1 MPLVSFKQLM
11 DNADK
16 YEYAVGYFEC
26 WSLDSLLAVCDAAEN
41 KRSPV
46 IIGFS
51 GIDFPNYRHLVKD
64 FFDSFANIVNDLAA
78 KCSVP
83 VCSIF
88 NESPSKDLIL
98 KGIARKLSIAMFLD
112 PTLSFSEQKSIIKY
126 LTREAHKNN
135 VAVEGEIEAQAGL
148 GENTIDVPEEDLL
161 TDVETAKLFI
171 KETGIDALAVNIGQV
186 SFTNEKKSKLN
197 FEHLKKLREEIRI
210 PLVLHG
216 GSSISDEEIKK
227 AIELGI
233 RKINIGKTIKQAYLK
248 KLRNSFIEIKEEY
261 NPYKVIGSGLDQDV
275 LIKAKMSMQK
285 AVEVL
290 MVLFGSAGKAF

>member
-1 MPLVSFKQLM
+1 MPLVSLKQLM
-11 DNADK
+11 DDADK
-16 YEYAVGYFEC
+16 HEYAVGYFEC
-26 WSLDSLLAVCDAAEN
+26 WSLDSLLAVCDAAE
-41 KRSPV
+41 KQRSPV

-51 GIDFPNYRHLVKD
+51 GIDFPNYIHLVKD
-64 FFDSFANIVNDLAA
+64 FFDSFANIVNDLAS

-88 NESPSKDLIL
+88 NESPSKDLLL
-98 KGIARKLSIAMFLD
+98 KGIAKKLSIVMFLD

-135 VAVEGEIEAQAGL
+135 VAVEGETEAQAGL
-148 GENTIDVPEEDLL
+148 GENIIDAPEEDLL

-171 KETGIDALAVNIGQV
+171 NETGIDALAVNIGQV
-186 SFTNEKKSKLN
+186 SFSSRKKAKLN
-197 FEHLKKLREEIRI
+197 FEHLKKLREEINV

-227 AIELGI
+227 AIKLGI

-248 KLRNSFIEIKEEY
+248 ELRNSCIEIKKEY
-261 NPYKVIGSGLDQDV
+261 NPYEVIGSGLDQDILV
-275 LIKAKMSMQK
+275 KAKISMQK
-285 AVEVL
+285 VAERL
-290 MVLFGSAGKAF
+290 MILFASAGRAC